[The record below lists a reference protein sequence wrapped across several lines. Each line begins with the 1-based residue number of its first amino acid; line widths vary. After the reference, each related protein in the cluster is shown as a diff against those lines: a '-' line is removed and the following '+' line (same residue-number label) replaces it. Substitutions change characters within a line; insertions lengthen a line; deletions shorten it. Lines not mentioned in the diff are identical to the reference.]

1 MRVGKW
7 ITLGTC
13 SDAFTFHQ
21 ISAAQVVS
29 GPRSCG
35 AQCMAGKG
43 EGLDHLAYAAHH
55 SHSTSGEIKLGRR
68 RDWLRGGSSEHRQ
81 SSPQAVTRPPVTFFI
96 SCNFWSIGFSPGLV
110 PPSFP
115 RQDLQLIVEVF
126 HRFAQPHEHSSRA
139 LFSSGIASSVSS
151 ST

>member
-1 MRVGKW
+1 M
-7 ITLGTC
+7 
-13 SDAFTFHQ
+13 
-21 ISAAQVVS
+21 S
-29 GPRSCG
+29 GPKSSG

-68 RDWLRGGSSEHRQ
+68 RDWLRGGSSEHIQ
-81 SSPQAVTRPPVTFFI
+81 SSPQAVTRPPVTSFI
-96 SCNFWSIGFSPGLV
+96 SRNFWSIGFPPGLV

-126 HRFAQPHEHSSRA
+126 SPLRSASRTFLTCVAQFTNSF
-139 LFSSGIASSVSS
+139 FSLQLRMNDARPPEVLEVKFLQPELRSH
-151 ST
+151 